1 MNPSPP
7 IVLVFAAND
16 PTAGSGLAADILTL
30 ASLGCHPLAVLTAI
44 TVQDTA
50 GIEDIQVMEADLVSD
65 QARFLLEDMQI
76 AAIKVGALGS
86 LENLTVVAE
95 IAADYPDI
103 PLILEP
109 VFTMAGGEDDEYADE
124 EMIGAMR
131 ELLLPHTTIL
141 TPNSLDARRLATDD
155 PDEQDGMSM
164 DEAAL
169 RIRQFGPEFVLV
181 SGTHEATPSLS
192 NALFNRSGRVRVDS
206 WERLPGSFHGA
217 GTTLAAATAAYI
229 ANGMDVGQAVREAQ
243 DYTWQALK
251 HAYRPGMGQQ
261 LPDRMYWARSKP
273 DADSEDATP
282 A

>member
-1 MNPSPP
+1 MNPAPP

-16 PTAGSGLAADILTL
+16 PSAGGGLAADILTL
-30 ASLGCHPLAVLTAI
+30 SSLGCHPLPVLTAV

-50 GIEDIQVMEADLVSD
+50 GTEDFLAMEADMVSD
-65 QARFLLEDMQI
+65 QARFVLEDMQI

-109 VFTMAGGEDDEYADE
+109 VFTTAGSDEYADE
-124 EMIGAMR
+124 EMIGAVR
-131 ELLLPHTTIL
+131 EMLLPHTTVL
-141 TPNSLDARRLATDD
+141 VVSSLAARRLATDE

-169 RIRQFGPEFVLV
+169 RIRQFGCEFVLV
-181 SGTHEATPSLS
+181 TGTHEQTPTIN
-192 NALFNRSGRVRVDS
+192 NALFNRSGRARQDS

-217 GTTLAAATAAYI
+217 GTTLSSAVAAFI
-229 ANGMDVGQAVREAQ
+229 ANGMDIPQAAREAQ
-243 DYTWQALK
+243 DYTWNALK
-251 HAYRPGMGQQ
+251 HAYRPGMGQSV
-261 LPDRMYWARSKP
+261 PDRLFWARPKP
-273 DADSEDATP
+273 EDEGGTTED
-282 A
+282 

>member
-1 MNPSPP
+1 MNPAPP

-16 PTAGSGLAADILTL
+16 PSAGGGLAADILTL
-30 ASLGCHPLAVLTAI
+30 SSLGCHPLPVLTAV

-50 GIEDIQVMEADLVSD
+50 GTEDFLAMEADMVSD
-65 QARFLLEDMQI
+65 QARFVLEDMQI

-109 VFTMAGGEDDEYADE
+109 VFTTAGSDEYADE
-124 EMIGAMR
+124 EMIGAVR
-131 ELLLPHTTIL
+131 EMLLPHTTVL
-141 TPNSLDARRLATDD
+141 VVSSLAARRLATDE

-169 RIRQFGPEFVLV
+169 RIRQFGCEFVLV
-181 SGTHEATPSLS
+181 TGTHEQTPTI
-192 NALFNRSGRVRVDS
+192 NNGLFNRSGRARQDS

-217 GTTLAAATAAYI
+217 GTTLSSAVAAFI
-229 ANGMDVGQAVREAQ
+229 ANGMDIPQAAREAQ
-243 DYTWQALK
+243 DYTWNALK
-251 HAYRPGMGQQ
+251 HAYRPGMGQSV
-261 LPDRMYWARSKP
+261 PDRLFWARPKP
-273 DADSEDATP
+273 EDEGSA
-282 A
+282 AED